1 MFLIDSSYFIG
12 ELTLPNIPVQEAAS
26 GGVALALQT
35 VGENN
40 LDVFA
45 NKYIVEY
52 LICLFGRELT
62 IKFIEEIKKP
72 TPDTIWTNIKDQLL
86 IEIDSYK
93 ASPLANYVYYW
104 VRRAGESKLTQG
116 GVADP
121 DFDFAQNVSNRRE
134 TASVWNNMADMTIA
148 IDKWFRK
155 NIEDYKD
162 YYGDL
167 TGRDVRNITGKI
179 NEYGI

>member
-1 MFLIDSSYFIG
+1 MFLIDSSYFTD

-26 GGVALALQT
+26 DGVALALQT

-40 LDVFA
+40 LDAFA

-52 LICLFGRELT
+52 LICMFGRELT

-72 TPDTIWTNIKDQLL
+72 TPDTIWTNLKNQLL

-116 GVADP
+116 GVTDP
-121 DFDFAQNVSNRRE
+121 DFDFAQNVSDRRAVA
-134 TASVWNNMADMTIA
+134 TVWNDMVRMTKA

-167 TGRDVRNITGKI
+167 IGRDIYSITGKI
-179 NEYGI
+179 NEFGI